1 MVEFIIPTTLDF
13 YAEISKVHLAQLMGV
28 LYEEGLACF
37 DRERSAS
44 SAVGLCGFGAKL
56 WRGHER
62 QPHG

>member
-1 MVEFIIPTTLDF
+1 MSEKERWVVAL
-13 YAEISKVHLAQLMGV
+13 AKVHLAQLKGV
-28 LYEEGLACF
+28 LYEEDLACF

-62 QPHG
+62 QPHGKR